1 MSKGAPGP
9 RAFRVGV
16 VALSFP
22 LLLGVAPGAAQWFTP
37 QSDRDL
43 KLNWSAERLGPSRVL
58 ILGQIQN
65 ASGNPANR
73 VILRAEGLDQTGRV
87 VSRVRGYVLGEV
99 PPHGASNFEIRL
111 VTSGSEQQYRVTVD
125 YFEFVDPFE
134 RERRSP

>member
-1 MSKGAPGP
+1 MSKLAPGSH
-9 RAFRVGV
+9 ALRVGA

-65 ASGNPANR
+65 FSAKPAGR
-73 VILRAEGLDQTGRV
+73 VILLAEGLDQAGKV
-87 VSRVRGYVLGEV
+87 VSRARGYVLGEV
-99 PPHGASNFEIRL
+99 PARGASNFEIRL

-134 RERRSP
+134 RERGSP